1 MFSINETLESLRVL
15 TLNDS
20 LYVDER
26 LADHE
31 AMRVH
36 FKTLDD
42 FISNGGVL
50 PSDWTR
56 SNG

>member
-1 MFSINETLESLRVL
+1 MLNINEVLESLRVL
-15 TLNDS
+15 ALNDS
-20 LYVDER
+20 LYKDER

-31 AMRVH
+31 AMRVL

-50 PSDWTR
+50 PSDWVR
-56 SNG
+56 SR